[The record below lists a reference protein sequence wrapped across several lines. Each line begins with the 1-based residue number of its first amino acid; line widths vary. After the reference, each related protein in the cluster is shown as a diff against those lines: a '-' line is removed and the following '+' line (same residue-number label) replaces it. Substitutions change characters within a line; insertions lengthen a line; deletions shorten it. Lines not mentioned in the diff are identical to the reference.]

1 MHGGTLK
8 VRALVPGLNQR
19 GRDIAVGED
28 FYVSAAV
35 AETLL
40 VRRHVEVVPER
51 PARPTR
57 RVAPRPIDRAPTLS
71 EPVEPPRREP
81 TLSDPSA
88 D

>member
-1 MHGGTLK
+1 MHGGALK

-19 GRDIAVGED
+19 GRDIPVGED
-28 FYVSAAV
+28 FYVPAAV

-40 VRRHVEVVPER
+40 ARRHVEVVPER

-57 RVAPRPIDRAPTLS
+57 RAAPKPIDRAPTLA
-71 EPVEPPRREP
+71 EPADAPRREP
-81 TLSDPSA
+81 TLSDPS